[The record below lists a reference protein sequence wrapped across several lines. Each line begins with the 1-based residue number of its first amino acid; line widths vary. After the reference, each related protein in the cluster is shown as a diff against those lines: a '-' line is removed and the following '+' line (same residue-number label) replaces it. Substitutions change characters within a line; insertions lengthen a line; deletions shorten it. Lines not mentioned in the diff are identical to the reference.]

1 MQFYHLTFMVRDLEK
16 SMAFY
21 QELAELHVV
30 RRFRAGDGEI
40 AFLANGEGETMI
52 ELVCMP
58 GGTPFEG
65 KGMTVCFLCDDVSAV
80 LAMAM
85 AMGLHP
91 SDLRNPDPQSLYFYV
106 YDPNGVS
113 VEFRQKM

>member
-1 MQFYHLTFMVRDLEK
+1 M
-16 SMAFY
+16 
-21 QELAELHVV
+21 
-30 RRFRAGDGEI
+30 
-40 AFLANGEGETMI
+40 
-52 ELVCMP
+52 
-58 GGTPFEG
+58 

-80 LAMAM
+80 LARAM

>member
-58 GGTPFEG
+58 GGTHFEG

-80 LAMAM
+80 LARAM
-85 AMGLHP
+85 AMGLHHRASAQP
-91 SDLRNPDPQSLYFYV
+91 RPA
-106 YDPNGVS
+106 
-113 VEFRQKM
+113 EFVFLCL